1 MSNGN
6 LIDRYVVEVGNH
18 LPKRMRADVQLELRS
33 ALHDAI
39 EERGLDANDEAQ
51 MIALLKEFGPPA
63 AFAARYQPAGTL
75 IGPAFFPIYKLVLT
89 IALSFVTVVFAAG
102 LALDGIGGD
111 FFAQDWWGL
120 VSQYVD
126 YLVANFGI
134 VTLVFAILERTD
146 IRKEVGNKKDWN
158 PRDLPKVN
166 DPDRIDRGDMIFTIV
181 FSAFAIVVFNFF
193 PEWIGFISFSD
204 GEWNVMSV
212 LTAEFLSMYVP
223 WLSALWALEI
233 GMRVWVLNLGSW
245 TRMTRVFEFLLS
257 VAAIVLLNHIIQN
270 ATIVNIPSI
279 DSIVKGGMWIALIV
293 AIIEAASQLVRLIF
307 PHAKLPWRNN
317 NARTGL

>member
-1 MSNGN
+1 MKDIN

-18 LPKRMRADVQLELRS
+18 LPKRIRADVQLELRS

-51 MIALLKEFGPPA
+51 MTALLKEYGPPA
-63 AFAARYQPAGTL
+63 EFAARYQPAGTL

-120 VSQYVD
+120 VSQFINY
-126 YLVANFGI
+126 AFINFGI
-134 VTLVFAILERTD
+134 VTLVFAVLERTAV
-146 IRKEVGNKKDWN
+146 RAEVEKKKDWN

-181 FSAFAIVVFNFF
+181 FSAAAIVVFKVY
-193 PEWIGFISFSD
+193 PQWIGFVGFHD
-204 GEWNVMSV
+204 GEWGVVPV
-212 LTAEFLSMYVP
+212 LTAEFLSTYVP
-223 WLSALWALEI
+223 WLSTLWALEI
-233 GMRVWVLNLGSW
+233 GMRLWVLNTGAW
-245 TRMTRVFEFLLS
+245 TRVARFFEFMLS
-257 VAAIVLLNHIIQN
+257 VASIALLNHVIQN
-270 ATIVNIPSI
+270 ATVVRIATINL
-279 DSIVKGGMWIALIV
+279 IVKGGLWIALIV
-293 AIIEAASQLVRLIF
+293 AIVEAASQLVRLFF
-307 PHAKLPWRNN
+307 PRTKLPWRLNKSI
-317 NARTGL
+317 